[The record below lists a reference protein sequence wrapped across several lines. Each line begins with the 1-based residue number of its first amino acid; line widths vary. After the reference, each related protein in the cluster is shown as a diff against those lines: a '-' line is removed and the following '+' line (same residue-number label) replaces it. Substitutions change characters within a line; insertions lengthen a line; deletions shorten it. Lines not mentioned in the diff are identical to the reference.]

1 MRVGFSTFS
10 AQWRRALLG
19 AVGICLGG
27 VFLYLALRGLNASDV
42 ETTLKQVDRAWLTTS
57 VGIYLGSI
65 GLRCMRWGILLRAAG
80 PVKWRHATEALI
92 TGFAANYVLPGRI
105 GELFRADYARRIF
118 NMSRFTSLG
127 TIVVERTCDGVVV
140 VCALWISSISIFSTR
155 VAQHGASW
163 VLGAA
168 SFASMVFGA
177 ALLLIVIS
185 RRIDLRRFGV
195 IESLATGWDRLV
207 SGMSSVMR
215 GNAAATILCSIGIWT
230 LEAAA
235 LGAMVRSF
243 GVSLSFGETVM
254 LLCLATLST
263 LVPTAPGYV
272 GTYQLVFANVF
283 KLFGASETVGVIIA
297 TAVQI
302 FFFGTVT
309 VIGVLILLSR
319 SGVTLWRARGLS
331 TGEYFPGRALATN
344 QREPAKESG
353 CSVEERQEAAN
364 CTR

>member
-1 MRVGFSTFS
+1 MRVGFSTLG
-10 AQWRRALLG
+10 AQWRHALLA
-19 AVGICLGG
+19 AVGVCLGG
-27 VFLYLALRGLNASDV
+27 AFLYMALQEVNANDV
-42 ETTLKQVDRAWLTTS
+42 GITLKQVNRVWLAAS

-65 GLRCMRWGILLRAAG
+65 GLRCLRWGILLRAAG
-80 PVKWRHATEALI
+80 SVKWRHATEALI
-92 TGFAANYVLPGRI
+92 TGFAANYVLPGRV

-127 TIVVERTCDGVVV
+127 TIVIERTCDGIVV

-155 VAQHGASW
+155 TGQHGASW

-168 SFASMVFGA
+168 SFASVIFGT

-195 IESLATGWDRLV
+195 IESIAARWDRLV

-215 GNAAATILCSIGIWT
+215 GNASATILCSIGIWT

-235 LGAMVRSF
+235 LGAIVRSF

-272 GTYQLVFANVF
+272 GTYQLVFGNVF
-283 KLFGASETVGVIIA
+283 KLFDNSEITGIIAA
-297 TAVQI
+297 TAVQV

-309 VIGVLILLSR
+309 IIGVLVLLSR
-319 SGVTLWRARGLS
+319 SGVTLWRARG
-331 TGEYFPGRALATN
+331 
-344 QREPAKESG
+344 
-353 CSVEERQEAAN
+353 
-364 CTR
+364 